1 MTWTAIS
8 ALVETVARYVVLAG
22 VAGALVV
29 TATHWAV
36 RAGHLGAFGPLPRGV
51 RRLSDPLLRPLER
64 RLVRWGRN
72 PQDAPLWLLGASIF
86 GGILVLS
93 LIGWLLGWVSQVRLL
108 MGGGPTDW
116 LRFAVAGVTQ
126 LLMLALI
133 VRVIAS
139 WFGFGAYTRWLR
151 PAYWLTD
158 WLLTPIQRRLP
169 PMGALDLSPLVA
181 YFALFLLRGI
191 LLALIP

>member
-1 MTWTAIS
+1 MTWTGITTLAE
-8 ALVETVARYVVLAG
+8 AVARYAVLGG
-22 VAGALVV
+22 VAGSLLVLG
-29 TATHWAV
+29 THWAV
-36 RAGHLGAFGPLPRGV
+36 RAGHLATFGPLPRAV
-51 RRLSDPLLRPLER
+51 RRLSDPLLRPIER

-72 PQDAPLWLLGASIF
+72 PQDAPLWLLGIALF

-93 LIGWLLGWVSQVRLL
+93 VLSWLLGWITQVSRLAA
-108 MGGGPTDW
+108 GGPADW
-116 LRFAVAGVTQ
+116 LRFVIAGATQ
-126 LLMLALI
+126 LIMLALI

-139 WFGFGAYTRWLR
+139 WFGLGRYTGWLR

-158 WLLTPIQRRLP
+158 WLLDPIRRRLP
-169 PMGALDLSPLVA
+169 PTGGFDLSPIVA